1 MTNVEN
7 ASMAPALGMAATLRA
22 DGEELGRQWDLGI
35 KSGRASDG
43 EQVFARLRTGLD
55 AKFCNGD

>member
-7 ASMAPALGMAATLRA
+7 AGMAFALGMTLRA

-43 EQVFARLRTGLD
+43 EQVFARLRKGLD